1 MLKTQPTAQTA
12 SRYLLLTAL
21 LACVLLAGC
30 AKAPYTGRSQ
40 LIMMSA
46 SEEMNLGAQAAQQ
59 VLQEEKAE
67 TGTARSARVERIGK
81 RIAAVADRPEFS
93 WEFHTIPSDTLNAFC
108 LPGGKVFV
116 YTALIDLTRGN
127 DDELAAVMG
136 HEIAHAVARHGAERM
151 SQSQLAGLGQVVTQM
166 AVTVATGSQALGD
179 VSGSGLNILTQLGFL
194 LPYSRTHETEADK
207 IGIILAA
214 KAGYDPRAAISF
226 WKKMAA
232 ANTGREPA
240 AILSTHP
247 LNEQRIADLEKDMPE
262 ALTYYRKE

>member
-1 MLKTQPTAQTA
+1 MPKTQPAAQTA

-30 AKAPYTGRSQ
+30 AKTPYTGRTQFMLVSEGEESVLGSQ
-40 LIMMSA
+40 AWREMLSKEETETDTPR
-46 SEEMNLGAQAAQQ
+46 SE
-59 VLQEEKAE
+59 
-67 TGTARSARVERIGK
+67 RVEQVGR
-81 RIAAVADRPEFS
+81 RIAAVAERPNFE
-93 WEFHTIPSDTLNAFC
+93 WRFHTIPKDVLNAFC

-116 YTALIDLTRGN
+116 YTGILDLTQGN

-151 SQSQLAGLGQVVTQM
+151 SQSQLAGLGQLVTQM